1 MNIRSCKVF
10 ITLLATIGLMLL
22 ATPASAQNRAIKGR
36 VTDDKGEPLADVNIY
51 IQATDTTRNLETKTD
66 KKGEY
71 YYLLGI
77 QPYTYRV
84 IARKEGYSP
93 QYKLD
98 IRPEFR
104 EEVNVDFQLTP
115 GQDTKLPWEYTK
127 EEIADIKKQQEKHKE
142 ASKYSEAVKKNFD
155 AGVELFDQKQYAEA
169 IDSFNAAIKLDP
181 TQPAVY
187 ARLGDSYRE
196 LKKYDEA
203 LQAYDKA
210 IELEPSNTNL
220 LTNKGV
226 VLNKMGKTKE
236 AQKIFKEAAEKNPAG
251 GAQSLYNLGVTMFND
266 GKMEEATNA
275 FRQAIAADPNYAEA
289 YYLLGT
295 CLSGDMGSIPEA
307 IEVLKKY
314 VQIGKKKEN
323 VEMAK
328 QLIQALESLK

>member
-10 ITLLATIGLMLL
+10 ITILATIGLMLL
-22 ATPASAQNRAIKGR
+22 ATPASAQNRAIKGT
-36 VTDDKGEPLADVNIY
+36 VTDDKGEPLADVTIY

-84 IARKEGYSP
+84 IARKEGFAP

-104 EEVNVDFQLTP
+104 EEVEVNFQLTP
-115 GQDTKLPWEYTK
+115 GQDAKLPWEYTK
-127 EEIADIKKQQEKHKE
+127 EEIQDIKKQQEKHKE
-142 ASKYSEAVKKNFD
+142 ASKYSEAVKKNFET
-155 AGVELFDQKQYAEA
+155 GVELFDQKQYAEA
-169 IDSFNAAIKLDP
+169 INSFNEAIKLDP

-226 VLNKMGKTKE
+226 VLNKLGKTKE
-236 AQKIFKEAAEKNPAG
+236 AQKIFKEAADKNPTG
-251 GAQSLYNLGVTMFND
+251 GAQSLYNLGVTMLND
-266 GKMEEATNA
+266 SKMEEAANA
-275 FRQAIAADPNYAEA
+275 FRQAIAADPDYSEA
-289 YYLLGT
+289 YFRLGQ
-295 CLSGDMGSIPEA
+295 CLSGDVGTIPEA
-307 IEVLKKY
+307 IETLKKY
-314 VQIGKKKEN
+314 VQIGKNKEN